1 MATFGGFVYFFVQHK
16 QITNGTV
23 VLVAS
28 FHEAVWNGFVLHDV
42 RGRWTT
48 LKVSQRSID
57 KDRKSETLNTKTRST
72 MKHPRKE
79 TTVKML
85 YENKNKKNNRTKI
98 KERKKE
104 EIRMRRLK

>member
-1 MATFGGFVYFFVQHK
+1 MATFGGFINFFFQHK

-28 FHEAVWNGFVLHDV
+28 FHEAVWNGFVPHDV
-42 RGRWTT
+42 RGRWNA
-48 LKVSQRSID
+48 LKVSQRSVD

-85 YENKNKKNNRTKI
+85 YENKNNRTKI
-98 KERKKE
+98 KEIKR
-104 EIRMRRLK
+104 RRLK